1 MVFSRKHDP
10 KSFTVVASAPGAEA
24 NASPPPLSLASPS
37 HMLGESVIGK
47 DMSIEGQMITVRCK
61 GSLRVNGTI
70 EADLHCVELVVGEK
84 ALIRG
89 SIAADK
95 VRVFGRVNGAIL
107 GANVVLHPSA
117 QVEGDIHS
125 QQLTI
130 EQGATFDGR
139 SRKVSDAAE
148 VAPQLEAANSAQDVQ
163 FAS

>member
-1 MVFSRKHDP
+1 MVFGRKHDP
-10 KSFTVVASAPGAEA
+10 KSFTIVGSEPGPQA
-24 NASPPPLSLASPS
+24 NASPPLSLASPS

-47 DMSIEGQMITVRCK
+47 DMSIEGQSITVRCK

-84 ALIRG
+84 AVIRG

-95 VRVFGRVNGAIL
+95 VRVFGQVNGAIL

-148 VAPQLEAANSAQDVQ
+148 VAPQLDANADQGVQ
-163 FAS
+163 FAP

>member
-1 MVFSRKHDP
+1 MVFNRKHDP
-10 KSFTVVASAPGAEA
+10 KSFTVARNAPGAEA
-24 NASPPPLSLASPS
+24 NGSPPLSLASPS

-47 DMSIEGQMITVRCK
+47 DMSIEGQTITVRCK

-84 ALIRG
+84 AVIRG

-95 VRVFGRVNGAIL
+95 VRVFGQVNGAIL

-148 VAPQLEAANSAQDVQ
+148 VAPQLEAADAAQAAHV
-163 FAS
+163 AS